1 MKKLKVN
8 INNVRKEGN
17 EGDIGATLAHMM
29 GAMEEIQ
36 QKGDNILAS
45 IQTQRKILE
54 ELQEETKQVQKDK
67 EAIIL
72 ETDKL
77 EDRKLQLETELTSL
91 SDKKTKMKVSMEEE
105 KQEMTRFVNKLY
117 LWYYWKN
124 KGDCNMI
131 LAKAICFVNVKWEQI
146 FHAYIAYC
154 FQVDYCIILI
164 FLILQ
169 KLRQISTLQPLEK
182 ELKKKKLELSELES
196 EVKNKKSE
204 LGNFNTEL
212 KKIKKDI
219 GTASNKVGGSKT
231 DVGFEPSPILLV
243 ALIISLS
250 LNLFAISQLGNIGLL
265 QRR

>member
-1 MKKLKVN
+1 MIKINK
-8 INNVRKEGN
+8 NNVCKEGN

-77 EDRKLQLETELTSL
+77 EDRKLQLETEITSL

-117 LWYYWKN
+117 L
-124 KGDCNMI
+124 
-131 LAKAICFVNVKWEQI
+131 
-146 FHAYIAYC
+146 
-154 FQVDYCIILI
+154 
-164 FLILQ
+164 
-169 KLRQISTLQPLEK
+169 
-182 ELKKKKLELSELES
+182 
-196 EVKNKKSE
+196 
-204 LGNFNTEL
+204 
-212 KKIKKDI
+212 
-219 GTASNKVGGSKT
+219 
-231 DVGFEPSPILLV
+231 
-243 ALIISLS
+243 
-250 LNLFAISQLGNIGLL
+250 
-265 QRR
+265 